1 MALVVAGSYERFVFG
16 YRVDGLPSS
25 SSSSSSARE
34 SGAAAAAVN
43 HAFTLDAH
51 LTQCKSVAAR
61 CGFIASGGAD
71 DLVRVYHHNPDG
83 ALADL
88 GTLAGHEGTVQC
100 MELHGPS
107 SSTEPTRLV
116 TGGQDGTI
124 IVWSV
129 NAWDALK
136 TLKAHRGGVQNVS
149 VHKSG
154 AVALSSGADG
164 CVAMWDMKRGRVAHK
179 TKLKVKP
186 ELLSF
191 TPSGTKYYACAQS
204 RTTITSAETGAVCG
218 VFDAPSRVMCATMAG
233 SDALAVLGLEGGDVV
248 GYDTRA
254 PPTKHALR
262 ITKAHPTRVK
272 GVVVPYD
279 DHDAGVAMGG
289 PAWGATSLVTAS
301 SEGVVRLWDLRV
313 AGKGGGAA
321 SARDIDE
328 PVAEAEGGGRFTCL
342 AVMPCALPRA
352 VADVLSAERDARASD
367 PAERAARRG
376 EEKQRKLEKA
386 RAKAAMRPA
395 RPPPVKAKRPSAA
408 GETADG
414 GDNDE
419 REGFEVVP
427 EGGGG
432 GGDGGGAPRVEP
444 RREPKKPKKR
454 ERAEGER
461 FGGDELLVTRKP
473 SHKVKKSGGG
483 DGKSYEETAT
493 AARRKG
499 SGVKKKEASRGFGK
513 PSSARR

>member
-1 MALVVAGSYERFVFG
+1 M
-16 YRVDGLPSS
+16 
-25 SSSSSSARE
+25 
-34 SGAAAAAVN
+34 N

-61 CGFIASGGAD
+61 GGFIASGGAD

-164 CVAMWDMKRGRVAHK
+164 CVAMWDMKRGPRRAQDQAQGEARAPVVH
-179 TKLKVKP
+179 P
-186 ELLSF
+186 ERDQVLRL
-191 TPSGTKYYACAQS
+191 
-204 RTTITSAETGAVCG
+204 RAEQNDDHERGDRRGVRR

-272 GVVVPYD
+272 GRRRAVRRPRRR
-279 DHDAGVAMGG
+279 GVAMGG
-289 PAWGATSLVTAS
+289 
-301 SEGVVRLWDLRV
+301 
-313 AGKGGGAA
+313 
-321 SARDIDE
+321 AR
-328 PVAEAEGGGRFTCL
+328 
-342 AVMPCALPRA
+342 
-352 VADVLSAERDARASD
+352 
-367 PAERAARRG
+367 
-376 EEKQRKLEKA
+376 
-386 RAKAAMRPA
+386 
-395 RPPPVKAKRPSAA
+395 
-408 GETADG
+408 
-414 GDNDE
+414 
-419 REGFEVVP
+419 
-427 EGGGG
+427 G
-432 GGDGGGAPRVEP
+432 GGDVAGHRVVG
-444 RREPKKPKKR
+444 
-454 ERAEGER
+454 RA
-461 FGGDELLVTRKP
+461 
-473 SHKVKKSGGG
+473 S
-483 DGKSYEETAT
+483 
-493 AARRKG
+493 
-499 SGVKKKEASRGFGK
+499 
-513 PSSARR
+513 